1 MLIRLEV
8 CCDSPLGS
16 SRPLVRVVT
25 LDDRCYT
32 RSQLYRD
39 KVSDTMTALM
49 MLSLIT
55 FLSLSC
61 MTNSADAP
69 SPLLTQ
75 CCIIMF
81 FRYTVPA
88 RLAAKSNWYDITR
101 CSNAGGQPVLYF
113 TISDLCVV
121 DTIEWHWMLEL
132 CWTLLMHYLTLW
144 CLFAMFAVLTLC
156 KI

>member
-113 TISDLCVV
+113 TISDLLLTPLSDIGCWNCV
-121 DTIEWHWMLEL
+121 EL
-132 CWTLLMHYLTLW
+132 CWCITWRCDVFLQCLLY
-144 CLFAMFAVLTLC
+144 
-156 KI
+156 